1 MLKLVCIPP
10 KKDENGLYH
19 PLKNVPP
26 PLTLDVFYTLPK
38 VDKSKALCKICL
50 KGNINL
56 KILT

>member
-1 MLKLVCIPP
+1 MLKLVYTPLKKMKMVCTPP
-10 KKDENGLYH
+10 KKR
-19 PLKNVPP
+19 PP
-26 PLTLDVFYTLPK
+26 PTLDVFYTLPK